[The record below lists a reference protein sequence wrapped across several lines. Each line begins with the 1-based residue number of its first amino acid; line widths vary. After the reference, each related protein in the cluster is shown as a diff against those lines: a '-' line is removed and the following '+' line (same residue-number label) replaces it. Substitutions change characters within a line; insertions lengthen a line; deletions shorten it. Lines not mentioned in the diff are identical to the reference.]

1 MFRSFYMT
9 KRVDN
14 QMPLTYVLAAFFTLA
29 GSYGMIELVHDVI
42 KL

>member
-1 MFRSFYMT
+1 MT
-9 KRVDN
+9 KKVDN
-14 QMPLTYVLAAFFTLA
+14 QMLFTYVLAAFFTLA